1 MSVIANIN
9 PASVAVSGNFMPIS
23 DDYQKYAKQLAET
36 FATGAKAGGSDHFI
50 SMFNDIDRVSK
61 EYAVNPN
68 RLPSIMAEIQNTP
81 NLYKWLSAVMCS
93 FIYGFDGENNL
104 HIEGLPFETTD
115 GAGHVS
121 SVPDSEYLKIWKE
134 KFDLDNGSNTNE
146 EDTSSKYKDV
156 HSLNIVSFGSN
167 GYPDIIGCFSN
178 RYFTVPLQEL
188 NLSIYDVENKWK
200 EKYNFLCENHE
211 EFTAVI
217 NSLNIRQKVLLKLSA
232 VSIAPNASEP
242 LKLIQAIIDK
252 YVNTDGVNII
262 NGMIPAYK
270 TICGIKFYKT
280 DAVIDLDDLIS
291 DTLYLGIHKQ
301 NGESFYCATYP
312 ITETMIT
319 GLKNGGTIEM
329 LRLEVTQAEGN
340 NNAVSG
346 ATVYFEYKSDLVFV
360 AAPGAVA
367 GISPVLTYSYPVS
380 KKYDL
385 NHIKNITKLQTLCM
399 YPNLP
404 AAYEDRCSRYTYFS
418 CDGSTI
424 MLGSI
429 FGMQESI
436 DLSNGIFKGAVDNSG
451 VKNIIIR
458 KDMPKKQSDTMYKAT
473 NTPNGKVYTTT
484 ATVPEHFVEVCDR
497 NGNGCGYAL
506 NIRTMADD
514 VPALLVDKASPI
526 DISLPSQIGASSND
540 LYAFVDFGSSSSC
553 MKYRLGEHGK
563 LIDTTVKNN
572 CTVRTFLAEYLKGDY
587 KLIINDPTE
596 NAHTK
601 FMSISTVYDEVLGVN
616 DYSIYKDA
624 WMPVT
629 KNLSGYE
636 PDIKVSTSHKT
647 ELVEQTNVVSPN
659 VIINNLCYMIA
670 CNAVSMNCNEAYVVP
685 SLPSS
690 DYKNSLDFIWNSAIT
705 DMKNMFPNLTI
716 HNVINT
722 PNLQFLFES
731 IAISNG
737 IPFLPPNNLQ
747 INIDMGDGTTD
758 MSAIIIDDS
767 GKISMCGYSS
777 IEYAGKNLIKTTI
790 RDILEHSPEKTAE
803 NMFKGAMGPPLF
815 TPFDSTPAGKS
826 EYEGKVDNLI
836 HDFFQNGQLVHQKD
850 DAWENKVMD
859 VLSISNMK
867 ANVDQKVA
875 ANLIL
880 RYMLLMPVVKDF
892 IHTAIKIA
900 GNKFEAG
907 ITTITIQF
915 IGGSAK
921 GIELLNVI
929 DLRTVKAGHILES
942 YFKNEFGQS
951 TNIIGILHVP
961 HAKDGKNVLID
972 GLSSLDVTMNPAD
985 GTFNLQTAIP
995 IDSID
1000 WNHVNP
1006 QNLADF
1012 GEDNSVHKNVLGKP
1026 FVSVADSG
1034 GNTIAAANKNKA
1046 VITSIVSY
1054 YKNPSNPFDEFKE
1067 YFNDEIYGKLID
1079 NDDGNPDTI
1088 EMLIKDF
1095 LNNASSNMKSAVM
1108 SELLNASAGNSFYL
1122 ATHSSIYPEMIKS
1135 AIYMFAISKLLSQ
1148 FQGKFTDTIIKQ
1160 LKNDT
1165 ADYAFGG

>member
-9 PASVAVSGNFMPIS
+9 PASVAVSGNFIPIS
-23 DDYQKYAKQLAET
+23 DGYQKYAQDLAFT

-50 SMFNDIDRVSK
+50 SMFNDIDRITK
-61 EYAVNPN
+61 EYAANAS
-68 RLPSIMAEIQNTP
+68 RLPDIMAEIQNTP
-81 NLYKWLSAVMCS
+81 NLYKWFSAVICS
-93 FIYGFDGENNL
+93 FIYGFDGQNNL
-104 HIEGLPFETTD
+104 HIEGLPFETLN
-115 GAGHVS
+115 GNS
-121 SVPDSEYLKIWKE
+121 IIPIPNSEYLKIWKE
-134 KFDLDNGSNTNE
+134 KFDLVGGSNTNE
-146 EDTSSKYKDV
+146 EDISSGYKDV
-156 HSLNIVSFGSN
+156 HSLNIVSFGDG
-167 GYPDIIGCFSN
+167 GYPDVIGCFSN
-178 RYFTVPLQEL
+178 RYFIIPLQEL
-188 NLSIYDVENKWK
+188 KLSTYNVVNKWK
-200 EKYNFLCENHE
+200 EKYNFLCDNHE
-211 EFTAVI
+211 ELTDVI
-217 NSLNIRQKVLLKLSA
+217 NGLNIRQKVLLKLSA
-232 VSIAPNASEP
+232 MSIAPNAPEP

-252 YVNTDGVNII
+252 YVDTNGVNII
-262 NGMIPAYK
+262 NGTIPDYK
-270 TICGIKFYKT
+270 TLGGIKFYKT
-280 DAVIDLDDLIS
+280 IAVIDLDDLIS

-301 NGESFYCATYP
+301 NGNSFYCATYP
-312 ITETMIT
+312 ITDAMIT
-319 GLKNGGTIEM
+319 GLKNGGTIEK
-329 LRLEVTQAEGN
+329 LRLNVTPAGGN
-340 NNAVSG
+340 NNAVLG
-346 ATVYFEYKSDLVFV
+346 ATVSFDYKSDLVFV
-360 AAPGAVA
+360 ASPGVVTNV
-367 GISPVLTYSYPVS
+367 SPVLTYIYPVS
-380 KKYDL
+380 KVYDL
-385 NHIKNITKLQTLCM
+385 NHIKNITKLQTVCM

-404 AAYEDRCSRYTYFS
+404 AAYEERCSKYTYFS

-429 FGMQESI
+429 FGMSESI

-451 VKNIIIR
+451 VKNVIIR
-458 KDMPKKQSDTMYKAT
+458 KDMPRQPNDNMYKAT
-473 NTPNGKVYTTT
+473 KTPNGTVYTTT
-484 ATVPEHFVEVCDR
+484 ATVPEHFVEVCDSH
-497 NGNGCGYAL
+497 GNECGYAL
-506 NIRTMADD
+506 NIRTMTDD
-514 VPALLVDKASPI
+514 VPALLIDNAVPV
-526 DISLPSQIGASSND
+526 DISLPSQIGASNND

-553 MKYRLGEHGK
+553 MKYRIGK
-563 LIDTTVKNN
+563 QGSLIDTTVKNN

-596 NAHTK
+596 NTHTK

-647 ELVEQTNVVSPN
+647 ELVDRTSVVSPN
-659 VIINNLCYMIA
+659 IIINNLCYMIA
-670 CNAVSMNCNEAYVVP
+670 CNAVSLNCNEAYVIP

-690 DYKNSLDFIWNSAIT
+690 DYKDSLDFIWNSAIA
-705 DMKNMFPNLTI
+705 DMRNMFPNLKI
-716 HNVINT
+716 HNVLNT
-722 PNLQFLFES
+722 PDLQFLFES

-758 MSAIIIDDS
+758 MSAIIID
-767 GKISMCGYSS
+767 GNGEISMCGYSS

-803 NMFKGAMGPPLF
+803 NMFKGAMGPSLF

-836 HDFFQNGQLVHQKD
+836 HDFFQNGQLVHQND

-867 ANVDQKVA
+867 ANIDQKVA
-875 ANLIL
+875 ANFIL

-929 DLRTVKAGHILES
+929 DLRTVKAGHILEK
-942 YFKNEFGQS
+942 YFKNEFGAS
-951 TNIIGILHVP
+951 TNIIGISHVP
-961 HAKDGKNVLID
+961 NAKDGKNVLID
-972 GLSSLDVTMNPAD
+972 GLGSLDVTIDPVK
-985 GTFNLQTAIP
+985 GEYNLKTAIP
-995 IDSID
+995 IDVID
-1000 WNHVNP
+1000 WNDVNP
-1006 QNLADF
+1006 QSLADF
-1012 GEDNSVHKNVLGKP
+1012 GEDNSVHKNVLSKP

-1034 GNTIAAANKNKA
+1034 GNTIKAANSNKKI
-1046 VITSIVSY
+1046 ITSTVSY

-1079 NDDGNPDTI
+1079 NHDGNPDTI

-1108 SELLNASAGNSFYL
+1108 SELLNAAAGNSFYL
-1122 ATHSSIYPEMIKS
+1122 ATHSSIYPEMMKS

-1160 LKNDT
+1160 LRNDT